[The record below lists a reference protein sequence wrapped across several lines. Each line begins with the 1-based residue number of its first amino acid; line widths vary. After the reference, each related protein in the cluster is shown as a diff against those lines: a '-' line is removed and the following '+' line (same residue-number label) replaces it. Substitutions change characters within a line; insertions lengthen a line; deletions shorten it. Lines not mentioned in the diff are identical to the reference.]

1 MNRAPLIAATVLFC
15 FLFGSCIAIA
25 QDPWASIPDAE
36 QIVDIDSFLLSCPSA
51 DELAIL
57 QADFPILFEPAMRF
71 RDPLYNCLEP
81 TSTIRAI
88 SDQLVI
94 TQALRVIRHM
104 KLFQPLPW
112 TDLHP
117 YEWLK
122 SKIGAISV
130 SYTAA
135 YNSCCHTVF
144 PINKPGGVLAIT
156 LQKVSDDLLRYRMQW
171 RDPSAGT
178 GLGNLI
184 LLVFH
189 EARHVDLPHDCEG
202 IYDSSLD
209 YMGAWGV
216 QITMARYLV
225 EGWIDIGLHA
235 DELPHLEWLADSLTS
250 SRMCA
255 EAD

>member
-1 MNRAPLIAATVLFC
+1 MNRVYLIAATVLLC
-15 FLFGSCIAIA
+15 FLIGSSIAVAQGSWRSIA
-25 QDPWASIPDAE
+25 VAE
-36 QIVDIDSFLLSCPSA
+36 RITNIDGFLLTCPSEE
-51 DELAIL
+51 ELAII
-57 QADFPILFEPAMRF
+57 QTDFPILFEPAMRF
-71 RDPLYNCLEP
+71 RDPLYSCLEP
-81 TSTIRAI
+81 TSSMRSI
-88 SDQLVI
+88 SDQYVI
-94 TQALRVIRHM
+94 TQALQVIRHM
-104 KLFQPLPW
+104 KLTQPLPW

-117 YEWLK
+117 YEWLQ

-130 SYTAA
+130 SYTAT

-144 PINKPGGVLAIT
+144 PMDKPEGVLAIT
-156 LQKVSDDLLRYRMQW
+156 LQKASDDLLRYRTLW

-184 LLVFH
+184 LLIFH

-225 EGWIDIGLHA
+225 EGWIDIGLSA
-235 DELPHLEWLADSLTS
+235 DELPHLEWLADSLETS
-250 SRMCA
+250 RLCGD
-255 EAD
+255 EI